1 MTIQQTACTFGLV
14 TLLGLAALNASAEST
29 GPSEQAQT
37 LYDANCTKCHGSEI
51 YTRDPRMVAS
61 FDGLERQVQR
71 CETALGL
78 RWFDEEIKDVAAYLN
93 HHFYKFER

>member
-1 MTIQQTACTFGLV
+1 MTIQQTARTSGLAA
-14 TLLGLAALNASAEST
+14 LLGLAALNAFAE
-29 GPSEQAQT
+29 PSEQAQA
-37 LYDANCTKCHGSEI
+37 LYDANCISCHGSEI

-78 RWFDEEIKDVAAYLN
+78 RWFDEDIKDVAAYLN